1 MKFIEFLLDFQAE
14 IDEALTR
21 EYDKA
26 WCDADLRTG

>member
-1 MKFIEFLLDFQAE
+1 MRFTEFPPDFQAE

-26 WCDADLRTG
+26 WCSADLRTG